1 MCRESVLLLLIV
13 FSNRRMSLKEDGRQA
28 GEGSFWFLNV
38 YISDRSRAEGMW
50 KSVVSISKV
59 CGKAAGFSIDRHFL
73 PPLSRPLFYALSRKR
88 GKSFALA
95 CCMRRAASVSLR
107 AAAMRLRAFMVSPG
121 RRYGAGLC
129 SASRVSSGV

>member
-1 MCRESVLLLLIV
+1 
-13 FSNRRMSLKEDGRQA
+13 MSLKEDGWQT

-38 YISDRSRAEGMW
+38 DISDRSRGGGNVEIGCFDFQGLW
-50 KSVVSISKV
+50 ER
-59 CGKAAGFSIDRHFL
+59 GAGFSIDRHFL
-73 PPLSRPLFYALSRKR
+73 RLLFYALSRKR

-95 CCMRRAASVSLR
+95 CCMRRAAPVSLR
-107 AAAMRLRAFMVSPG
+107 GAAMRLRAFMVSPG